1 MQLEQFFESLSYIC
15 LKILPMLGVV
25 LLIYLIIMVRNLIIC
40 LKSAAKTLDEANM
53 QLRKLDVPLH
63 TVGEISK
70 SIDQVHELT
79 KESLKSISL
88 SLFQTISALKE
99 WLMNLI
105 HKDGKN
111 KEFESD
117 VDMSADEA
125 DASSKTNVPIQ
136 DE

>member
-63 TVGEISK
+63 TVSEISK

>member
-15 LKILPMLGVV
+15 LKILPMLGIV

-63 TVGEISK
+63 TVSEISK